1 MFFPAATPMA
11 PVDLSK
17 FKEIVFWARGDGG
30 THQVMVFAARLG
42 NIPATRPF
50 TPGPEWREFVLP
62 FASFSEH
69 RRLGP
74 ARRAILRRVEAGA
87 LPVRD

>member
-11 PVDLSK
+11 PADLSK

-50 TPGPEWREFVLP
+50 TPGAESREFVLP
-62 FASFSEH
+62 LAPTVAWTESKEAP
-69 RRLGP
+69 L
-74 ARRAILRRVEAGA
+74 ARRS
-87 LPVRD
+87 